1 MTNIID
7 KYRILLHAVPRL
19 IEISGY
25 KNEYIAQK
33 LDMTPTHFSAKK
45 SKGNWSIDEVEKILK
60 TISNEDVE
68 DFLDDMVFEK
78 CFPGKLIDSKQFE
91 KRMGWK

>member
-7 KYRILLHAVPRL
+7 KYKILLNSVPKL
-19 IEISGY
+19 IDISGY

-33 LDMTPTHFSAKK
+33 MEMTPTHFSAKK
-45 SKGNWSIDEVEKILK
+45 SKGNWTIDEVEKILK

-68 DFLDDMVFEK
+68 DYLDNLVFEK
-78 CFPGKLIDSKQFE
+78 CFPGNTINAKQFE

>member
-7 KYRILLHAVPRL
+7 QYKMLLNSVPRL

-25 KNEYIAQK
+25 KNEYVAKK
-33 LDMTPTHFSAKK
+33 LEMTPTYFSAKK
-45 SKGNWSIDEVEKILK
+45 YRGSWTVDEVEKILK

-68 DFLDDMVFEK
+68 EFLDDMVFEK
-78 CFPGKLIDSKQFE
+78 SFHGKLLGSKEFE

>member
-7 KYRILLHAVPRL
+7 KYKILLDSIPRL

-33 LDMTPTHFSAKK
+33 LEMTPTHFSSKK
-45 SKGNWSIDEVEKILK
+45 SKGNWTIEEIEKILK

-68 DFLDDMVFEK
+68 DYLDDMVFET
-78 CFPGKLIDSKQFE
+78 CFPGKLIDSKPFE